1 LLSKNVTFCTFDN
14 RHFRIKLVKNTAF
27 SADSIGGTMKKI
39 SIVGAGNTGST
50 AAHWIAERE
59 LADVVL
65 LDVVEGMPQGK
76 SLDLLEAMPIIGKD
90 AHVVGTNNYED
101 TKGSD
106 IIIITAGLARKP
118 GMSRDDLLKTN
129 AEIVGKAATETLK
142 YSPDAFYIVLTNPLD
157 TMAYLTMKKTG
168 LPRERVIGQAG
179 ILDSARMRA
188 FVAMETGVSVEN
200 INCYV
205 LGGHG
210 DEMVPLT
217 RHSNVAGIPLKEYLP
232 ADKLEAIVNRTR
244 KGGGEIVNLLKTG
257 SAYYAPSMACVQM
270 ADAILKDK
278 KLIVPCAAYMNG
290 EYGLNDMYFGVPVV
304 LGAGGMERI
313 VEYKFDA
320 EEKAMFEKSAAS
332 VKETHEAL
340 KSLVT
345 L

>member
-1 LLSKNVTFCTFDN
+1 MN
-14 RHFRIKLVKNTAF
+14 
-27 SADSIGGTMKKI
+27 KI
-39 SIVGAGNTGST
+39 SIIGAGMTGAT
-50 AAHWIAERE
+50 AAHWLAERE
-59 LADVVL
+59 LADLVL
-65 LDVVEGMPQGK
+65 VDVVEGMPQGK
-76 SLDLLEAMPIIGKD
+76 SLDMLEAMPIIGKD
-90 AHVVGTNNYED
+90 VEIVGANDYAA

-118 GMSRDDLLKTN
+118 GMSRDDLLTKN
-129 AEIVGKAATETLK
+129 ADIVGVAATETLK
-142 YSPDAFYIVLTNPLD
+142 YSPDAIFIVLTNPLD

-217 RHSNVAGIPLKEYLP
+217 RQSNIAGIPLNEYLP
-232 ADKLEAIVNRTR
+232 ADKLDAIVARTR

-257 SAYYAPSMACVQM
+257 SAYYAPSLACTQM
-270 ADAILKDK
+270 AEAILKNK
-278 KLIVPCAAYMNG
+278 HLIVPCAAYMNG
-290 EYGLNDMYFGVPVV
+290 EYGLNDMFFGVPVM
-304 LGAGGMERI
+304 LGRSGVEKI
-313 VEYKFDA
+313 IEYKLDDN
-320 EEKAMFEKSAAS
+320 EKALFEKSAAS

-340 KSLVT
+340 KKLVT